1 MPHRPRMTT
10 ASSLRKPSVAA
21 TMSPVT
27 VTAPDP
33 PTLYSRLRAVLAW
46 KDTKVLCVV
55 FLTTQFLDVLSTQ
68 RALASARFEEGNP
81 WLADVTNNHPLLVFG
96 AKLLAAILVL
106 LVLLSLRLRWR
117 LRRAVLS
124 LFAAASLI
132 SPVANT
138 LRMAGY
144 L

>member
-1 MPHRPRMTT
+1 MT
-10 ASSLRKPSVAA
+10 A
-21 TMSPVT
+21 VT
-27 VTAPDP
+27 VTAPTP
-33 PTLYSRLRAVLAW
+33 PTLFSRLREVWAW
-46 KDTKVLCVV
+46 KDTKVLCLV
-55 FLTTQFLDVLSTQ
+55 FLTTQLLDVISTQ

-81 WLADVTNNHPLLVFG
+81 WLADVTNNHPFMVFG

-106 LVLLSLRLRWR
+106 IVLLSLRLRWR

-132 SPVANT
+132 APVANT
-138 LRMAGY
+138 LRMAGW

>member
-1 MPHRPRMTT
+1 MTT
-10 ASSLRKPSVAA
+10 GSSSRKPSGAA
-21 TMSPVT
+21 TMSAVT

-33 PTLYSRLRAVLAW
+33 PTLYSRLRDVWAW
-46 KDTKVLCVV
+46 KDTKVLCLV
-55 FLTTQFLDVLSTQ
+55 FLTTQLLDVISTQ

-96 AKLLAAILVL
+96 AKLVAAILVL
-106 LVLLSLRLRWR
+106 FVLLSLRLRWR

-124 LFAAASLI
+124 IFAAASLI
-132 SPVANT
+132 APVANT
-138 LRMAGY
+138 LRMAGW